1 MTINRKRAL
10 LSILPALALLFICK
24 SSAQAKVTLARI
36 FSDGAVFQ
44 KDKPINVWGEALP
57 GEVVT
62 VDMAIGRAQTVVDK
76 SGKFLVTLPAMS
88 FTEPLEMTI
97 TGQNKIVLKNIRLGQ
112 VFLVAGDG
120 IMHASLQEE
129 AALEK
134 KYGSG
139 ELAEGNI
146 EMPDGIR
153 LYRQPISLS
162 RNPDTIGNT
171 GDERT
176 GTKGWVNINKNQG
189 EALKASAI
197 GMILARELKRNLK
210 EPIGIIQVT
219 LPDTP
224 LRSWISAQSLDSVP
238 EARSIAQK
246 NMLDEDIYKRDW
258 QEYINRT
265 ELEKLPSKNLSQMT
279 SAVANGMLAPITPY
293 GLKAVIFAQG
303 ESDLAAP
310 LQYKTLFPVFIKD
323 LRRTF
328 AQEQLPLYYVQ
339 LGAQPTETAEKEN
352 ASQSASIRHTQF
364 KARIAPKSYL
374 IVSSDICHEDEK
386 SGSIYMSAE
395 DLSKRIANTALATLF
410 KQAKAYLY
418 PIVEYIEVEGN
429 AVKVVFKN
437 AGRGLM
443 AKGKPPVKGFALAGH
458 DHQFFEAE
466 AKIEGNTVFL
476 ESKYVRQP
484 KFVRYGWG
492 NNPKLT
498 LFSLDGLPAM
508 PYTND
513 R

>member
-1 MTINRKRAL
+1 M
-10 LSILPALALLFICK
+10 
-24 SSAQAKVTLARI
+24 
-36 FSDGAVFQ
+36 
-44 KDKPINVWGEALP
+44 
-57 GEVVT
+57 
-62 VDMAIGRAQTVVDK
+62 
-76 SGKFLVTLPAMS
+76 
-88 FTEPLEMTI
+88 
-97 TGQNKIVLKNIRLGQ
+97 
-112 VFLVAGDG
+112 
-120 IMHASLQEE
+120 
-129 AALEK
+129 
-134 KYGSG
+134 
-139 ELAEGNI
+139 
-146 EMPDGIR
+146 
-153 LYRQPISLS
+153 
-162 RNPDTIGNT
+162 
-171 GDERT
+171 
-176 GTKGWVNINKNQG
+176 
-189 EALKASAI
+189 
-197 GMILARELKRNLK
+197 
-210 EPIGIIQVT
+210 
-219 LPDTP
+219 
-224 LRSWISAQSLDSVP
+224 
-238 EARSIAQK
+238 
-246 NMLDEDIYKRDW
+246 
-258 QEYINRT
+258 
-265 ELEKLPSKNLSQMT
+265 
-279 SAVANGMLAPITPY
+279 
-293 GLKAVIFAQG
+293 
-303 ESDLAAP
+303 
-310 LQYKTLFPVFIKD
+310 
-323 LRRTF
+323 
-328 AQEQLPLYYVQ
+328 Q